1 MELTG
6 IAARVLGT
14 PISDPVGFT
23 PQAPPEDGRRA
34 GIAGA
39 WWESALVP
47 LAAGFVSVVSAMRAW
62 PVAAV
67 RWAVGGRATSRSGVA
82 QVRSPANMG
91 RAVTSLLLLGGMA
104 AYASGHGA
112 VTHPRPRNAIDGRV
126 APWNA
131 TVPSNKDMPFMFW
144 CAHPDSES
152 TDPRKVTGSNGQACF
167 FFNNGCDSKSAAVA
181 ALHHPAPAWRDPP
194 YFDPCQAPQ
203 LPIFKTRDR
212 RDGGF

>member
-1 MELTG
+1 MG
-6 IAARVLGT
+6 GWGART
-14 PISDPVGFT
+14 
-23 PQAPPEDGRRA
+23 A
-34 GIAGA
+34 
-39 WWESALVP
+39 
-47 LAAGFVSVVSAMRAW
+47 
-62 PVAAV
+62 
-67 RWAVGGRATSRSGVA
+67 SRSGVA

-131 TVPSNKDMPFMFW
+131 TVPSNKDMPFIFC

-181 ALHHPAPAWRDPP
+181 ALHHSAPAWPDPP

-203 LPIFKTRDR
+203 LPIFKTRPR
-212 RDGGF
+212 RGRGF